1 MSPFVY
7 TKPRISHPSREVCQ
21 APEHGTGAAR
31 CLLNENTSHHLRPSP
46 DHIPPSQGG
55 LRGLWGSPVSPLD
68 RLFSSMHARNVGVAN
83 QCRDDESES
92 VKVLVAKSSPTLV
105 TPWTAARQAPLSMG
119 FSRQEYWSGFPCPPP
134 GDLPDPGIKLQSP
147 ARQTDSFPS
156 EPFGN
161 PILIFRHH
169 LYGGRLSKKNSFSL
183 SLFFF
188 SVSHHNALWNNPF
201 SLGDITNILFITR
214 VS

>member
-21 APEHGTGAAR
+21 APEHGMGAAR
-31 CLLNENTSHHLRPSP
+31 YLLNENTSHHLCPSP

-105 TPWTAARQAPLSMG
+105 TDCSPSGSSVHGILQARILGWAAIS
-119 FSRQEYWSGFPCPPP
+119 FSRGS
-134 GDLPDPGIKLQSP
+134 S
-147 ARQTDSFPS
+147 
-156 EPFGN
+156 
-161 PILIFRHH
+161 
-169 LYGGRLSKKNSFSL
+169 
-183 SLFFF
+183 
-188 SVSHHNALWNNPF
+188 
-201 SLGDITNILFITR
+201 
-214 VS
+214 